1 MKDLLFS
8 LKLRKYEAE
17 PHPIL
22 KISNNTVEDISN
34 STSINLASKCKRGF
48 VYTISLNPLYG
59 RNEIKI
65 AVSQSSNPILLNN
78 KNIFRLKSLT
88 KCEAEEE
95 LLEVNTFM
103 KNIRRLENALE
114 TTYSSYWF
122 QEKQ

>member
-1 MKDLLFS
+1 MLFS

-22 KISNNTVEDISN
+22 RIDQNRVEDLSNSASIN
-34 STSINLASKCKRGF
+34 STSKCKKGF
-48 VYTISLNPLYG
+48 VYRIRLNPLYG
-59 RNEIKI
+59 RNEIRI

-78 KNIFRLKSLT
+78 RRIYRLRPLT

-114 TTYSSYWF
+114 TAYNSSWY
-122 QEKQ
+122 QSKP